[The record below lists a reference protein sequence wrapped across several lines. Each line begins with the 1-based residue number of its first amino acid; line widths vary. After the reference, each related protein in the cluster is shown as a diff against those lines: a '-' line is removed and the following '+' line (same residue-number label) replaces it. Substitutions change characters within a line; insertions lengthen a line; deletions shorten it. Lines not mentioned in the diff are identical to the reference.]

1 MLKVATHNVRGI
13 STLAKAT
20 SLVGLWSRLQLD
32 VVCVQET
39 HVTSL
44 QQLRVQG
51 WLDRAA
57 IALHHGGWEVVWGLQ
72 GHQAHGVAVL
82 VRKALVVSRQ
92 VQVLVPVDAPAV
104 PGRVQTVHMC
114 WGGHSLAVI
123 NVYLPSGDSAA
134 QRDMITQHLQPYCAQ
149 RHARRTIMMGD
160 FNFVPQPRLDR
171 LTVVGGQTQ
180 PQPPA
185 HPDVLTAAAFEA
197 ACPGLPDVFRSLHPT
212 RRCHTHVWLRPDQS
226 CGGSR
231 LDRIHAAAPLLP
243 YFASCY
249 VAHQTVGDH
258 RPVLATL
265 TPAVVPGHRAGQG
278 RQRIHAGFLSDAGE
292 SAALSQLITAAGVEI
307 VEAAPRDP
315 NTALA
320 LWSQLKHDIAVHCR
334 RAGRAAVAR
343 AASLSAAAQ
352 QAADSLAEAERLSA
366 APFPDHAALTAQALG
381 AGRALALAT
390 ARPHN
395 APTWLHHQECPA
407 PHFSKLIRP
416 PQAAAFIPVLRGQ
429 GGALVQD
436 PMRVPDAL
444 NAHFA
449 GICTPPPVSVAA
461 QQEVLAAVRQ
471 YTPPISEG
479 CALALAEAA
488 ITAGQVASAL
498 TGAAGD
504 SSPGPDGLPM
514 AVYKA
519 CVSAVSPV
527 LAAVFTAMAA
537 SGTLPVGFLD
547 GVITPVYKA
556 GDRTAPANYRPLTM
570 LNTDYRILAR
580 VLAAQLQ
587 PALDDVIAPE
597 QSAFLAGRSIGENI
611 QLMQLLPD
619 LLPGTPLHAA
629 AVALLDFYKAYD
641 TLDRPFLLQ
650 LMEAMAVPAAFR
662 AWVALLLSATYA
674 CTHVNG
680 RTSSTQCF
688 GAGVRQGCPL
698 APLLYLFVGQGLQ
711 CILRAKGVGVDVAG
725 HRLPA
730 MQFADDT
737 KALLASLTEPDVQ
750 RLQTA
755 LLLFEQA
762 SGQRCNVRK
771 CKLLPLCPPP
781 RQPGSQRP
789 DAVLGIPVV
798 LQATD
803 LGVTLSALGPSAPW
817 PELMLRVRACYTK
830 IASMGLSAVGRG
842 IAASAYGISQVL
854 YHAEFAG
861 LPPEPEL
868 RRLKRWARHL
878 VDRSMTPAASDAAPR
893 RTTAVPQALLCGI
906 PKSGGFGLLPF
917 EDHITARHAVWAARF
932 LSGVCDPTPPW
943 WVMAGVRV
951 MAAQRLLGPV
961 PAVHFLALPGLRH
974 NPPSQAAAFAMPDV
988 VGCLSRCGP
997 VISRIAHAFA
1007 SLPPL
1012 VWIDDPWMGRP
1023 PGAWCH
1029 AMPLW
1034 HVPSV
1039 LVGQQRLPAHLA
1051 FPDLYAMDSK
1061 PWTLGQAVWMR
1072 AAREDFT
1079 GLSPQQV
1086 LRRLH
1091 ASNSMLYLPAL
1102 LASLPA
1108 EWVAAA
1114 QAHAQLLQSGEPE
1127 PEQVATVMAAMI
1139 ASCRLVQELPFR
1151 PVSLHDLTVK
1161 IGTGMLQ
1168 HHVHA
1173 TRCAKHAA
1181 FIASALAAP
1190 AAPVDMAVGLRR
1202 TLTDVW
1208 RLPVPNTRK
1217 EILWRL
1223 ALDGVAGARA
1233 LHPWVPVHACG
1244 CGASGLRDMRLH
1256 HFWDCPVA
1264 QAVVAAVRSRMPGG
1278 NAAVCERKHVWLL
1291 VPPDVQR
1298 LNATVWQC
1306 VCLAALGAMD
1316 KGRRALT
1323 SAWLQWQELPVPDD
1337 VDAAA
1342 EPGVPGPREAPP
1354 ALSVVWQA
1362 AARQAAEI
1370 AFHSA
1375 LGFFARYLS
1384 SGQPDWLASVP
1395 EDGMFMH
1402 RTTCAHSG
1410 MTILAP
1416 AP

>member
-1 MLKVATHNVRGI
+1 MLKIATHNVRGI
-13 STLAKAT
+13 SSLAKAT

-39 HVTSL
+39 HVTNL
-44 QQLRVQG
+44 QQLQVQG

-57 IALHHGGWEVVWGLQ
+57 LALHHGGWQIVWGPH

-82 VRKALVVSRQ
+82 VRKTLVTSRRLQ
-92 VQVLVPVDAPAV
+92 ILVPADGPAV
-104 PGRVQTVHMC
+104 PGRIHTVHMC
-114 WGGHSLAVI
+114 WGGHSLAVV

-134 QRDMITQHLQPYCAQ
+134 QRDMIAQHLQPYCAQ
-149 RHARRTIMMGD
+149 RHARRTILLGD
-160 FNFVPQPRLDR
+160 FNFVRQPHLDR
-171 LTVVGGQTQ
+171 LTVVRGQTQ
-180 PQPPA
+180 LQPPA

-197 ACPGLPDVFRSLHPT
+197 ACPGLPDVFRSLHPA
-212 RRCHTHVWLRPDQS
+212 RHSYTHMWLRPAQS

-231 LDRIHAAAPLLP
+231 LDRIHADAPLLP
-243 YFASCY
+243 YFASCD
-249 VAHQTVGDH
+249 VAHQTVSDH

-265 TPAVVPGHRAGQG
+265 TPAMVPGHRAGQG
-278 RQRIHAGFLSDAGE
+278 RCRIHAGFLRDAGA
-292 SAALSQLITAAGVEI
+292 SAALSQLITAAGAEI

-315 NTALA
+315 NTAMA
-320 LWSQLKHDIAVHCR
+320 LWSQLKHDVAAHCR
-334 RAGRAAVAR
+334 QAGRAAVAR

-352 QAADSLAEAERLSA
+352 QAVDSLAAAERLMA
-366 APFPDHAALTAQALG
+366 APSPDHASLTAQALA
-381 AGRALALAT
+381 AGHALALAT

-416 PQAAAFIPVLRGQ
+416 PPASAFIPVLRGQ
-429 GGALVQD
+429 GGALVHD
-436 PMRVPDAL
+436 PVRVPDAL

-449 GICTPPPVSVAA
+449 AICTPPPVSAVA

-471 YTPPISEG
+471 YTPPISEDRS
-479 CALALAEAA
+479 LASTV
-488 ITAGQVASAL
+488 ITAEEVASAL

-519 CVSAVSPV
+519 CVQAVSPV
-527 LAAVFTAMAA
+527 LAAVFTAVAA
-537 SGTLPVGFLD
+537 TGTLPVGFLD

-580 VLAAQLQ
+580 VLAAKLQ

-597 QSAFLAGRSIGENI
+597 QSAFLSGRSIGENI

-619 LLPGTPLHAA
+619 LLPGTPLHSA

-650 LMEAMAVPAAFR
+650 LMEAMAVPAAFQT
-662 AWVALLLSATYA
+662 WVALLLSATYA
-674 CTHVNG
+674 STHVNG
-680 RTSSTQCF
+680 RTSRMRCF

-698 APLLYLFVGQGLQ
+698 APLLYLFIGQGLQ
-711 CILRAKGVGVDVAG
+711 CVLRARAVGIDVAG

-737 KALLASLTEPDVQ
+737 KALLASLAEPDVQ
-750 RLQTA
+750 RLQGA
-755 LLLFEQA
+755 LLLYEQA

-771 CKLLPLCPPP
+771 CKLLALCPP
-781 RQPGSQRP
+781 QPLPGAQRP
-789 DAVLGIPVV
+789 DVVLGVPVV

-842 IAASAYGISQVL
+842 IAASAYGISQIL

-861 LPPEPEL
+861 LPPDPEL

-878 VDRSMTPAASDAAPR
+878 VDHSMTPAASDAAPR
-893 RTTAVPQALLCGI
+893 RTTAIPQALLCGN

-932 LSGVCDPTPPW
+932 LGGVCEPTPPW
-943 WVMAGVRV
+943 WVVAGVRV

-988 VGCLSRCGP
+988 VRCLSRCGP
-997 VISRIAHAFA
+997 VLSRIAHAFA

-1012 VWIDDPWMGRP
+1012 LWIDFPWMGRP

-1034 HVPSV
+1034 NVPGV
-1039 LVGQQRLPAHLA
+1039 LVGHPPLPAHLA
-1051 FPDLYAMDSK
+1051 FPELYAMESK

-1072 AAREDFT
+1072 SAREDFT
-1079 GLSPQQV
+1079 GLSPQQI

-1102 LASLPA
+1102 LASLPSA
-1108 EWVAAA
+1108 WVDAA
-1114 QAHAQLLQSGEPE
+1114 QEHAQLLQSGEPQ
-1127 PEQVATVMAAMI
+1127 PEQVAAVMTAMV
-1139 ASCRLVQELPFR
+1139 ASCRLVQDTPLKLVPF
-1151 PVSLHDLTVK
+1151 HALTVK
-1161 IGTGMLQ
+1161 IGTGLLQ
-1168 HHVHA
+1168 HHVHT

-1181 FIASALAAP
+1181 FVASALAAQ
-1190 AAPVDMAVGLRR
+1190 AAPLDMVSGLRR
-1202 TLTDVW
+1202 TMDGVW
-1208 RLPVPNTRK
+1208 KLAVPNTRK

-1223 ALDGVAGARA
+1223 AVDGVAGARA
-1233 LHPWVPVHACG
+1233 LHPWVPEHACG
-1244 CGASGLRDMRLH
+1244 CGASGLRDMRVH
-1256 HFWDCPVA
+1256 HYWDCPVA
-1264 QAVVAAVRSRMPGG
+1264 QAVVVAVRSLMPGG
-1278 NAAVCERKHVWLL
+1278 DGAAVCERKHVWLL
-1291 VPPDVQR
+1291 ASPSVPR
-1298 LNATVWQC
+1298 LHATVWHC

-1337 VDAAA
+1337 VDAAPQ
-1342 EPGVPGPREAPP
+1342 PGMPGPRAAPA

-1362 AARQAAEI
+1362 AARHAAEVE
-1370 AFHSA
+1370 FHSA

-1384 SGQPDWLASVP
+1384 CGEPDWLASVP
-1395 EDGMFMH
+1395 EDGVFMR

-1410 MTILAP
+1410 MALLVP
-1416 AP
+1416 AL